1 MEKDTRVI
9 VGNDTETISYSDK
22 RSKYYW
28 FVGFWSIK
36 ARGDDTEQ
44 AYSLLQGI
52 IPQGIETPLH
62 IHSKE
67 EEAFFI
73 QEGVFL
79 FKYGNKMISTN
90 PGDYLYL
97 KRGIPHKFKNIG
109 NTTGKLTVI
118 LSPPGL
124 EKLFE
129 KGTLVQDI
137 SSFDFKNTHNHS
149 KSLGPSDRLKTWKNM
164 A

>member
-1 MEKDTRVI
+1 MEKDTPI
-9 VGNDTETISYSDK
+9 VVSNDTETKSYFDK

-36 ARGDDTEQ
+36 ARGEDTGQ

-52 IPQGIETPLH
+52 IPQGIGTPLH

-79 FKYGNKMISTN
+79 FQYGNKMVSTN

-97 KRGIPHKFKNIG
+97 KRGLPHKFKNIG
-109 NTTGKLTVI
+109 NTTG
-118 LSPPGL
+118 
-124 EKLFE
+124 
-129 KGTLVQDI
+129 
-137 SSFDFKNTHNHS
+137 
-149 KSLGPSDRLKTWKNM
+149 
-164 A
+164 

>member
-1 MEKDTRVI
+1 M
-9 VGNDTETISYSDK
+9 
-22 RSKYYW
+22 
-28 FVGFWSIK
+28 
-36 ARGDDTEQ
+36 Q

-52 IPQGIETPLH
+52 IPPEIETPLH
-62 IHSKE
+62 IHSRE

-73 QEGVFL
+73 QEGSFL
-79 FKYGNKMISTN
+79 FQYGNNVISTN
-90 PGDYLYL
+90 SGDYLYL
-97 KRGIPHKFKNIG
+97 KRGIRHKFKNIG

-137 SSFDFKNTHNHS
+137 SYFDFKSTRNHS
-149 KSLGPSDRLKTWKNM
+149 KSLGPHDRLKS
-164 A
+164 